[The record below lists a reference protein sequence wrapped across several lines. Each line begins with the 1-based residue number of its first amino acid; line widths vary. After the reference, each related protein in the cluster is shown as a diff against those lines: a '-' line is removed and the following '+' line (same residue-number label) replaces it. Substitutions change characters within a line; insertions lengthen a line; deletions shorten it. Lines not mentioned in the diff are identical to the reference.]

1 MGKRIADAPTFRR
14 SGAAI
19 SARVLDQTVIL
30 ELDHDRYTRLNGS
43 AGLLWDELAEART
56 ESELAARLVAAYGI
70 DDDRARGDVGR
81 LLARL
86 RDGGLL
92 AEGE

>member
-1 MGKRIADAPTFRR
+1 MSGRVADEPTFRR

-30 ELDHDRYTRLNGS
+30 DLDHDRYTRLNGS
-43 AGLLWDELAEART
+43 AGLVWDELAEART
-56 ESELAARLVAAYGI
+56 EAELAARLVAEYGI
-70 DDDRARGDVGR
+70 DVDRARADVGR

-86 RDGGLL
+86 HETGLL
-92 AEGE
+92 AEGG